1 MTYSVKVCV
10 ETEELFL
17 VLVKQQLHELLVD
30 RLQLLVGVQRGEQIL
45 AILVDDL
52 QDHQAVVGIVLVFP
66 LGLGGEEGLIHL
78 AVILQSVYKFQ
89 NQLFS
94 SSVTVIKVGPKSS
107 LIFVYPFS
115 CCLSLRGRIALIVT
129 EENDDCKSENREKAA
144 KYESYVTE
152 IFGKIW

>member
-1 MTYSVKVCV
+1 MTYSLKVCV

-66 LGLGGEEGLIHL
+66 LGLGGHNTPLSSPLYHPLSTAKMSDSTGE
-78 AVILQSVYKFQ
+78 KFP
-89 NQLFS
+89 L
-94 SSVTVIKVGPKSS
+94 P
-107 LIFVYPFS
+107 
-115 CCLSLRGRIALIVT
+115 
-129 EENDDCKSENREKAA
+129 
-144 KYESYVTE
+144 
-152 IFGKIW
+152 

>member
-1 MTYSVKVCV
+1 MTYSLKVCV

-52 QDHQAVVGIVLVFP
+52 QDHQAVVGIVLIFP

-94 SSVTVIKVGPKSS
+94 VLVGHGNK
-107 LIFVYPFS
+107 
-115 CCLSLRGRIALIVT
+115 GGA
-129 EENDDCKSENREKAA
+129 
-144 KYESYVTE
+144 E
-152 IFGKIW
+152 IFTHLCIPFLVLSVPPGKDCPYCNGRKR

>member
-1 MTYSVKVCV
+1 MTYSLKVCV

-66 LGLGGEEGLIHL
+66 
-78 AVILQSVYKFQ
+78 SVSAGK
-89 NQLFS
+89 
-94 SSVTVIKVGPKSS
+94 
-107 LIFVYPFS
+107 
-115 CCLSLRGRIALIVT
+115 
-129 EENDDCKSENREKAA
+129 KA
-144 KYESYVTE
+144 
-152 IFGKIW
+152 

>member
-1 MTYSVKVCV
+1 MTYSLKVCV

-45 AILVDDL
+45 AILVDDSTNS
-52 QDHQAVVGIVLVFP
+52 FP
-66 LGLGGEEGLIHL
+66 
-78 AVILQSVYKFQ
+78 
-89 NQLFS
+89 S

-129 EENDDCKSENREKAA
+129 EESDDCKSENREKAA